1 LCFFV
6 DTQTTSV
13 ARIFVS
19 FLVAFSY
26 PLLCNPGRNSMI
38 SLWSNFIEGK
48 SQEGA
53 DDSVGHG
60 KGNSLAVNAKLAR
73 EADKERLKREAK
85 LYDFRFA
92 VCTAIFVFGSLGLA
106 LVLDDLGVVLAL
118 IGATGST
125 VITFILPG
133 AAYYVMHKDSG
144 PAWKRNGAVMLF
156 CLGCIIMPV
165 CVTFIFV

>member
-1 LCFFV
+1 MYPI
-6 DTQTTSV
+6 DTNTTSI

-19 FLVAFSY
+19 LLVAFSY

-38 SLWSNFIEGK
+38 SLWSVFMDGK
-48 SQEGA
+48 KTKGNL

-60 KGNSLAVNAKLAR
+60 HGNSIAVNAKLMR
-73 EADKERLKREAK
+73 EQTKEQLKAEAK
-85 LYDFRFA
+85 LYNFRFM
-92 VCTAIFVFGSLGLA
+92 VCTAIFTFGSLGLA
-106 LVLDDLGVVLAL
+106 LILNDLGVVLAL

-133 AAYYVMHKDSG
+133 AAYYVMHKHSG
-144 PAWKRNGAVMLF
+144 PAWKRIGAIGLF

>member
-1 LCFFV
+1 
-6 DTQTTSV
+6 
-13 ARIFVS
+13 
-19 FLVAFSY
+19 
-26 PLLCNPGRNSMI
+26 MI
-38 SLWSNFIEGK
+38 SLWAYFAGDASAE
-48 SQEGA
+48 QQ

-60 KGNSLAVNAKLAR
+60 QGNSLAINAKLAR
-73 EADKERLKREAK
+73 EHNKEQLKREAR

-106 LVLDDLGVVLAL
+106 MILDDLGVVLAL

-133 AAYYVMHKDSG
+133 AAYYVMHKNSG
-144 PAWKRNGAVMLF
+144 PSWKRYGAAMLF